1 MIVTIIY
8 DTNQNPIEWELYA
21 ENRTERRKLSIMQDL
36 TFKNESCIN
45 AHNENSVFTS
55 IKTSDTIM
63 SQSVQSISSLSWW
76 KRLLY
81 KLVS

>member
-8 DTNQNPIEWELYA
+8 DNNQNPIGWELYA
-21 ENRTERRKLSIMQDL
+21 DNRTELKKLNIMQDL
-36 TFKNESCIN
+36 TFKNKTNIKSY
-45 AHNENSVFTS
+45 NENNVFTS
-55 IKTSDTIM
+55 IKTSEKIM
-63 SQSVQSISSLSWW
+63 SQSVQSISSISWW